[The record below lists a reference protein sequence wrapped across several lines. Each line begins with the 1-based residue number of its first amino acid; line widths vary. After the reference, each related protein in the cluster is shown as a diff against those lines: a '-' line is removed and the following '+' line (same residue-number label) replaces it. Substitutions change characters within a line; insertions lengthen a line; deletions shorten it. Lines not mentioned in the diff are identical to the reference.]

1 MGSRWGSD
9 QSKERRW
16 RFRWE
21 GNAIIQTKKGIIRR
35 RPRAMKIVD
44 LAYILIVEER
54 VYAEELDEGY
64 EKDES
69 GEAQIFGNL

>member
-1 MGSRWGSD
+1 
-9 QSKERRW
+9 
-16 RFRWE
+16 
-21 GNAIIQTKKGIIRR
+21 
-35 RPRAMKIVD
+35 MKIVD

-54 VYAEELDEGY
+54 VYTEELDEGY

>member
-1 MGSRWGSD
+1 
-9 QSKERRW
+9 
-16 RFRWE
+16 
-21 GNAIIQTKKGIIRR
+21 
-35 RPRAMKIVD
+35 MKIVD